1 MLRGRRSDLLLAG
14 LALVAVANGLLL
26 GLTLYGLLAAALKV
40 VHDKVPPLGYAWLAG
55 ALAAVALLV
64 KSLLEE
70 RRLRS
75 GEHAGWTPF
84 PTDPRK
90 HPLVDRFA
98 ALVATSSL
106 DHSPQL
112 GWVDI
117 AERNAFAVGRSQDQ
131 AAIVLTAGL
140 IEYLSLDELNAVLAQ
155 QLAHVETED
164 VKAVGLADSVADSVA
179 DLSRA
184 KGRFLWGPKAIFADM
199 NPLLLTSV
207 AGLIFVAVLPQ
218 FGANSSGLILLYGV
232 VSLVLL
238 YNLWQGAKRSW
249 RGLAQLFLFV
259 SFLGPM
265 SLIEAALAP
274 PTAIALSRLV
284 SRARIH
290 EADTRAVELTE
301 DRAALISALH
311 KLDTAG
317 SPVDPWLARRRF
329 SLFIASEPVMG
340 GGYREW
346 IARLYTTHPSTASR
360 LETLTRE
367 AAEQG

>member
-1 MLRGRRSDLLLAG
+1 VLRGRRSDLLLAG

-40 VHDKVPPLGYAWLAG
+40 VHDKAPPLGYAWLTG
-55 ALAAVALLV
+55 ALAASALLV
-64 KSLLEE
+64 KSLLQE

-75 GEHAGWTPF
+75 GERTDWTPF
-84 PTDPRK
+84 PTDPNE

-98 ALVATSSL
+98 ALVAASSL

-117 AERNAFAVGRSQDQ
+117 AERNAFAVGRSRDD

-140 IEYLSLDELNAVLAQ
+140 IEYLSLDQLNAVLAQ

-179 DLSRA
+179 DLSRV

-232 VSLVLL
+232 ISLVLL

-249 RGLAQLFLFV
+249 RGLAQLFLLI

-265 SLIEAALAP
+265 SLVEAVLAP
-274 PTAIALSRLV
+274 PTAVALSRLV

-290 EADTRAVELTE
+290 EADARAVELTE
-301 DRAALISALH
+301 DRTALTSALQ
-311 KLDTAG
+311 KLDAART
-317 SPVDPWLARRRF
+317 PVDPWLARRRF
-329 SLFIASEPVMG
+329 SLFVASEPVTG
-340 GGYREW
+340 GGYRGW

-360 LETLTRE
+360 LEALTRE
-367 AAEQG
+367 AAGRG